1 MEKNN
6 IKILY
11 SEDKDIFELE
21 KRESLNN
28 ILSNDN
34 WNKISIISD
43 LKNYYSWLRNI
54 EKLLYKIIFIWLIIV
69 LFVWFAFSLYKFIYL

>member
-34 WNKISIISD
+34 
-43 LKNYYSWLRNI
+43 
-54 EKLLYKIIFIWLIIV
+54 
-69 LFVWFAFSLYKFIYL
+69 